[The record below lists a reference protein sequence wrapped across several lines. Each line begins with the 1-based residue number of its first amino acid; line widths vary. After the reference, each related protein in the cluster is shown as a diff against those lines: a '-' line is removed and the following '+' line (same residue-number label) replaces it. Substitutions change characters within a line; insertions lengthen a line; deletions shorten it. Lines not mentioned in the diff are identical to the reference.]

1 VKSLLGTDRK
11 MVVRRLA
18 RIEYLT
24 ACAVYLTPSQRGDEI
39 TAIATAKLKETLS
52 SRREFKGIIGGI
64 LLKIAMAL
72 AVALI
77 TKWIEE
83 ELFSLDT
90 LPSHYRKGEPGYEN

>member
-1 VKSLLGTDRK
+1 MKSLLGTDRK
-11 MVVRRLA
+11 TTVRRVA

-77 TKWIEE
+77 KKWIEE